1 MGEILLGFL
10 NKEDLIVNE
19 TLIWQ
24 QDKAQA
30 AYRHKLK
37 KTGATS
43 TQVPVHGKNMSMYKA
58 NKDQV
63 FPSLDKVF
71 LSLKAAWREDQ
82 SKFPSLKEYHAV
94 SLLVPSFKEEWS
106 ECHMTFAVGR
116 FFT

>member
-30 AYRHKLK
+30 AYRHQLK

-43 TQVPVHGKNMSMYKA
+43 TQVPVHGKNTSMYKA

-71 LSLKAAWREDQ
+71 LSLKSGLERG
-82 SKFPSLKEYHAV
+82 SI
-94 SLLVPSFKEEWS
+94 
-106 ECHMTFAVGR
+106 
-116 FFT
+116 